1 MPSLEMAWSRRGA
14 PVRLC
19 SPAPQ
24 VEKKEPMTMTQ
35 GEGQAKVPT
44 TRLPFTASPNLERDS
59 KRQRHWVSNAP
70 GTPEWLDPDQC
81 HAQQDADYRARLHS
95 GQKQI

>member
-1 MPSLEMAWSRRGA
+1 MPSREMAWSRRGA

-35 GEGQAKVPT
+35 GDGQARVPT

-59 KRQRHWVSNAP
+59 E
-70 GTPEWLDPDQC
+70 GTETLGEQCYHRRRAQKHADCRSWLLCDLEHITDP
-81 HAQQDADYRARLHS
+81 LL
-95 GQKQI
+95 

>member
-1 MPSLEMAWSRRGA
+1 MPSREMAWSSRGA

-35 GEGQAKVPT
+35 GEGQARVPT
-44 TRLPFTASPNLERDS
+44 TRLPFTASPNLERD
-59 KRQRHWVSNAP
+59 REGTETLGEQRH
-70 GTPEWLDPDQC
+70 LDSRVGHPRQMAC
-81 HAQQDADYRARLHS
+81 PTGYWPQ
-95 GQKQI
+95 G

>member
-1 MPSLEMAWSRRGA
+1 MLSLAIAWSSRGA

-35 GEGQAKVPT
+35 GEGQDSVPT
-44 TRLPFTASPNLERDS
+44 TRFPRTVSPNLSNGS
-59 KRQRHWVSNAP
+59 K
-70 GTPEWLDPDQC
+70 E
-81 HAQQDADYRARLHS
+81 
-95 GQKQI
+95 GQVTLPA

>member
-1 MPSLEMAWSRRGA
+1 MPSREMAWSSRGA

-35 GEGQAKVPT
+35 GEGQARVPT
-44 TRLPFTASPNLERDS
+44 TRLPFTASPNLERD
-59 KRQRHWVSNAP
+59 REGTETLGEQRH
-70 GTPEWLDPDQC
+70 LDSRVGHPSQMAC
-81 HAQQDADYRARLHS
+81 PTGYWPQ
-95 GQKQI
+95 G